1 MAYFRKMCEK
11 SLFSTASFNVRFL
24 THPEN
29 SKLRPFGSFNHFY
42 YKAWLGLLPLN
53 NKKVLCASVSLLIN
67 NVYAC
72 IGRKF

>member
-53 NKKVLCASVSLLIN
+53 NKKFYAHPFPCLLIM
-67 NVYAC
+67 YTRA
-72 IGRKF
+72 